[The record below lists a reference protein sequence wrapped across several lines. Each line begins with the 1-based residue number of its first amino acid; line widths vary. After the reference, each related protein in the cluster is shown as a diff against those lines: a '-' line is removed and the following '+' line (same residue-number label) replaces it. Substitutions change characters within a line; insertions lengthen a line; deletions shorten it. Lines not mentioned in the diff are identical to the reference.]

1 MVVRKKTL
9 KRHQKGLSAE
19 ARKFPRYA
27 KKAILQAKF
36 CDFYLESIGFKV
48 YKWQRAVLNDKSKRK
63 IILAARQS
71 GKSTI
76 VAGTIVHIARFEP
89 GSLCIIGAPT
99 ENQAAETMHKVLS
112 FMRADPDYP
121 ATKKCSIE
129 EVELKNGSRI
139 IVRTAKS
146 DTFRGY
152 SQPRVIL
159 LDEASRIEEMAYI
172 SGARPMLTNN
182 PKGEL
187 IIISTPN
194 GQQGFFYN
202 AFFSKQGNWSKYLI
216 RSPYQPAIAAMDG
229 MYTLTP
235 YTEDRE
241 FWKQQQAEQ
250 GVKAYFSPR
259 HKEYDLQ
266 LEQLSEMG
274 TRQYQ
279 QEYCCDF
286 VEAAGQVFTFDE
298 IAGMF
303 RNWSV
308 EEIHAKLPQIDAE
321 RIMEELNTI
330 GGEAV

>member
-1 MVVRKKTL
+1 MVVAKSTL
-9 KRHQKGLSAE
+9 RRHQKGIGAE
-19 ARKFPRYA
+19 VRKIPRSVRIA
-27 KKAILQAKF
+27 LLQKLDCA
-36 CDFYLESIGFKV
+36 FYLQSIGFSV
-48 YKWQRAVLNDKSKRK
+48 FKWQQAVLNDKGKRK
-63 IILAARQS
+63 VILAARQS

-76 VAGTIVHIARFEP
+76 VAGKIVHIARFEP

-121 ATKKCSIE
+121 ATRKCSIE
-129 EVELKNGSRI
+129 EVELENGSRI

-152 SQPRVIL
+152 SKPRVIL
-159 LDEASRIEEMAYI
+159 LDEASRIEEEAYI
-172 SGARPMLTNN
+172 SGARPMLTDN
-182 PKGEL
+182 PDGEL

-202 AFFSKQGNWSKYLI
+202 AFFSTLGNWSKYLV
-216 RSPYQPAIAAMDG
+216 RSPYQPVLGNDG
-229 MYTLTP
+229 MYTLDE
-235 YTEDRE
+235 YTKDPK
-241 FWKQQQAEQ
+241 FWRQQQAEQ
-250 GVKAYFSPR
+250 NVHAYFSPR
-259 HKEYDLQ
+259 HKDYGFQ

-274 TRQYQ
+274 RRQYQ

-286 VEAAGQVFTFDE
+286 VEAAGQVFTYDE

-303 RNWSV
+303 RNWSE

-321 RIMEELNTI
+321 RLMDELRTV
-330 GGEAV
+330 GGVAI

>member
-1 MVVRKKTL
+1 MAVRKKTI
-9 KRHQKGLSAE
+9 KRYQKGFSAE
-19 ARKFPRYA
+19 VRKFPRYA

-36 CDFYLESIGFKV
+36 CDFYLESIGFEV
-48 YKWQRAVLNDKSKRK
+48 YNWQRAVLNDKSKRK

-76 VAGTIVHIARFEP
+76 VAGKIVHIARFEP

-121 ATKKCSIE
+121 AAKKCSIE
-129 EVELKNGSRI
+129 EVELTNGSRI

-152 SQPRVIL
+152 SAPRIIL

-182 PKGEL
+182 PNGEL
-187 IIISTPN
+187 ILISTPN

-202 AFFSKQGNWSKYLI
+202 AFFSKQGNWSKYFI
-216 RSPYQPAIAAMDG
+216 RSPYQPSLAMDG

-235 YTEDRE
+235 YTEDRNY
-241 FWKQQQAEQ
+241 WRQQQAERS
-250 GVKAYFSPR
+250 VKAYFSPR

-274 TRQYQ
+274 VKQYQ

-303 RNWSV
+303 RNWSS
-308 EEIHAKLPQIDAE
+308 EEIHASLPQLSAE
-321 RIMEELNTI
+321 HLMEELNSV
-330 GGEAV
+330 GGKAV